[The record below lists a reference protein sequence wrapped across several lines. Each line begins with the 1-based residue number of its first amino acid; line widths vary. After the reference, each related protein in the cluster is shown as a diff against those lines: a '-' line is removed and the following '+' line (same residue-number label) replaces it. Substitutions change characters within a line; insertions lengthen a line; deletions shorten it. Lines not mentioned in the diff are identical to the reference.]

1 MAPIQYGTRV
11 FLLEPDGVRLA
22 QEEHH
27 YQPKSPET
35 ESDILARMQTALGTL
50 PPGQRAS
57 VQFTYHAGRIQYAK
71 LIVITPPVPE
81 ESPA

>member
-1 MAPIQYGTRV
+1 MAPIQYGTRI
-11 FLLEPDGVRLA
+11 FLLEPDGIRLA

-27 YQPKSPET
+27 YQPKTQET
-35 ESDILARMQTALGTL
+35 EPDILAKMTTALGIL
-50 PPGQRAS
+50 APGQRAS